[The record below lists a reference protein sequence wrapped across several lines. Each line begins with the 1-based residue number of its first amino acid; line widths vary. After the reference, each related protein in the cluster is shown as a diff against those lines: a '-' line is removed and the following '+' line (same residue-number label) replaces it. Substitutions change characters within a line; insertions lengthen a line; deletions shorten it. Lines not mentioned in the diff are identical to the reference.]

1 MDKTNRMVQIN
12 PGLTLMNSEKQRKT
26 LLYERNNKLKK
37 GFNSG

>member
-12 PGLTLMNSEKQRKT
+12 PGLTLMNKQRKT